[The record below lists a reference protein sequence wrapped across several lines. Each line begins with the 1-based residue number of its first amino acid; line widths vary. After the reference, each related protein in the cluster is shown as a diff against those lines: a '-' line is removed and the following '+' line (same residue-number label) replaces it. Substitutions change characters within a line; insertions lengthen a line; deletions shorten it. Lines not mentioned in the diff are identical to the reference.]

1 VILLKRNPKVS
12 PQVEEIIPHAMKR
25 DPRKRYQTAAA
36 MKAELDNP
44 AVVHLTGRCDRLQEP
59 MPWKRG
65 WKKALWITLAI
76 SVPLAILILLILLII
91 HRGPAH

>member
-1 VILLKRNPKVS
+1 M
-12 PQVEEIIPHAMKR
+12 ER

-36 MKAELDNP
+36 MKAELDDP
-44 AVVHLTGRCDRLQEP
+44 ASVQLTGRCDRLQEP
-59 MPWKRG
+59 TPWKCG

-76 SVPLAILILLILLII
+76 LVPLAILILLILLII